1 MCVST
6 VLTEGL
12 VVANVVMVMLDVVVV
27 GAVAVA
33 ELVGLDVVET
43 EDVVLFL
50 FSTVPGTTSN

>member
-27 GAVAVA
+27 GAVA